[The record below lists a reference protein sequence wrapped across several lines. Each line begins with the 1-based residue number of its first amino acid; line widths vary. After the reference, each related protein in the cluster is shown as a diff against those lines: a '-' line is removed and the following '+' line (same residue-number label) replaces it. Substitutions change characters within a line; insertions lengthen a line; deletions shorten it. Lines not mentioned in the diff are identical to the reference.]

1 MINFNGTITDQSD
14 QLINNRA
21 FLYGDSVF
29 ETLRIIDNK
38 IVFWEDHY
46 FRLMSSMRIIRLDI
60 PDNYTPDFLQKN
72 ILKLHKMVSKNG
84 HSRIR
89 INVFRFSEGKYTPEN
104 NKSSF
109 MISCDE
115 ISSPE
120 FKINNGKYV
129 VDLYKDYYLDNQLIS
144 SIKTNNKI
152 INVVASIYAK
162 ENGLNNCVLLNK
174 DKMVAEFINSN
185 IFIIKNHQIFTPTIK
200 SGCLNGVLRSN
211 LINILKKSS
220 YSISERDISTF
231 DLTQSDEVFGTN
243 VIQGLFCVS
252 NYRNKIYSNNLSK
265 QIIKLLNNNL
275 S

>member
-60 PDNYTPDFLQKN
+60 PDDYTPDFFQKN

-89 INVFRFSEGKYTPEN
+89 INVFRFSEGKYTPDN

-109 MISCDE
+109 MISCNE

-174 DKMVAEFINSN
+174 DKMVTEFINSN
-185 IFIIKNHQIFTPTIK
+185 L
-200 SGCLNGVLRSN
+200 S
-211 LINILKKSS
+211 LIHI
-220 YSISERDISTF
+220 
-231 DLTQSDEVFGTN
+231 
-243 VIQGLFCVS
+243 
-252 NYRNKIYSNNLSK
+252 
-265 QIIKLLNNNL
+265 
-275 S
+275 

>member
-21 FLYGDSVF
+21 FLFGDSVF
-29 ETLRIIDNK
+29 ETLRIINNK
-38 IVFWEDHY
+38 IIFWEDHY

-129 VDLYKDYYLDNQLIS
+129 IDLYKDYYLDNQLIS

-174 DKMVAEFINSN
+174 DKMVTEFINSN
-185 IFIIKNHQIFTPTIK
+185 IFIIKNDQIFTPTIK
-200 SGCLNGVLRSN
+200 SGCLNGVLRKN
-211 LINILKKSS
+211 LIYILKKSS
-220 YSISERDISTF
+220 YSIFERDISTF

-252 NYRNKIYSNNLSK
+252 NYRNKIYSNNQTK

>member
-1 MINFNGTITDQSD
+1 MINFNGIITDQSD

-21 FLYGDSVF
+21 FLFGDSVF
-29 ETLRIIDNK
+29 ETLRIINNK
-38 IVFWEDHY
+38 IIFWEDHY

-60 PDNYTPDFLQKN
+60 PDDYTPDFLEQN
-72 ILKLHKMVSKNG
+72 ILKLHKIVSKNG
-84 HSRIR
+84 NSRIR
-89 INVFRFSEGKYTPEN
+89 INVFRFSKGKYTPEN

-109 MISCDE
+109 IISCDQ
-115 ISSPE
+115 ISSSE
-120 FKINNGKYV
+120 FKINNSKYV
-129 VDLYKDYYLDNQLIS
+129 IDLYKDYYLDNQLIS

-174 DKMVAEFINSN
+174 DKMVTEFINSN
-185 IFIIKNHQIFTPTIK
+185 IFIIKNDQIFTPTIK
-200 SGCLNGVLRSN
+200 SGCLNGVLRKN

-220 YSISERDISTF
+220 YLISEKDISTF

-252 NYRNKIYSNNLSK
+252 NYRNKIYSNNQTK